1 MAVSVVMP
9 ALELAQ
15 ESGKLL
21 AWLKQEGDAV
31 AKGDMIA
38 EIETDK
44 AVFEL
49 EAPAEGVLAGVKS
62 SAGDMVPVMTYVIV
76 LPGPMVT
83 LSLMFPVPLAGWVLS
98 NAPPAGDTVNVGF
111 SSTAAT
117 LSTTVAPTIVLGP
130 ALVTTTV

>member
-15 ESGKLL
+15 EAGKLL

-31 AKGDMIA
+31 SKGEMIA

-49 EAPAEGVLAGVKS
+49 ESPAEGVLAAVKS
-62 SAGDMVPVMTYVIV
+62 SPGDMVPVGQTIAWIV
-76 LPGPMVT
+76 AQGEQPPAEEDAATRAMQQQARST
-83 LSLMFPVPLAGWVLS
+83 SAPATAMSEAIAPLAPVLK
-98 NAPPAGDTVNVGF
+98 
-111 SSTAAT
+111 
-117 LSTTVAPTIVLGP
+117 GP
-130 ALVTTTV
+130 GRASPEG